1 MKKKHIAEDLPS
13 RPHPQASLSSQ
24 SKPSGGGG
32 ERDQKRGSEKDGE
45 STPDKRIRQAVYDI
59 KYRARRENVPLRT
72 AYSQY
77 MQNSSM
83 SEVEK
88 SEVRKRL
95 FGGEGGSG
103 GNAMRAED
111 FDMEMKDF
119 ASHSM
124 MNALY
129 KVFVEKTNYIDDDQ
143 LRKELQE
150 GQEGSGKK
158 YKVRVHDPDS
168 GVTYVRYATREKI
181 NQLRSRGLD
190 VEMTEY
196 GDAYEGEKK
205 KGEQT
210 SEVLSKK
217 KKKPNDGNL
226 ANNYPPYD
234 KVTRGDVVA
243 GRLGKDQMGG
253 KNVKE
258 SFLGEVSSLSNSTL
272 ATASQIANPDSS
284 QQIDFATRRNKVVVN
299 PSDGSADSNKRSSL
313 MAHKELD
320 GDVILET
327 GYAKFLGLLNEKKM
341 SKKAKRK
348 EKRLKSKYD
357 ASGMKA
363 SMEQQYGPKK
373 GEKVYFASI
382 RKQAMKE
389 ESCGSDSEEDTRGR
403 KTEEDLVKNKLRA
416 MGAKN
421 PMVINVNTTA

>member
-1 MKKKHIAEDLPS
+1 MKKHIAEDLPARS
-13 RPHPQASLSSQ
+13 HPQAQLSAQ
-24 SKPSGGGG
+24 AKKP
-32 ERDQKRGSEKDGE
+32 KGSEKGSEGGDK
-45 STPDKRIRQAVYDI
+45 TPEERISQAASDI
-59 KYRARRENVPLRT
+59 RYRARRENLPLRT
-72 AYSQY
+72 AYFQY
-77 MQNSSM
+77 MQNSSL
-83 SEVEK
+83 SEQEK
-88 SEVRKRL
+88 SQVREKL
-95 FGGEGGSG
+95 FGGSGSG
-103 GNAMRAED
+103 GGGMQAED
-111 FDMEMKDF
+111 FAFDMKES
-119 ASHSM
+119 ASDAM
-124 MNALY
+124 AKALY
-129 KVFVEKTNYIDDDQ
+129 RVFVDKSHDQIDVDQ
-143 LRKELQE
+143 LKHDLGEE
-150 GQEGSGKK
+150 SNSKGSNRK
-158 YKVRVHDPDS
+158 YKVRVSDKDS
-168 GVTYVRYATREKI
+168 GVTYVRFATREKI
-181 NQLRSRGLD
+181 NQLRARGLD

-234 KVTRGDVVA
+234 KVTRGDVVS

-421 PMVINVNTTA
+421 PMVIKVNTTA

>member
-1 MKKKHIAEDLPS
+1 MKKHIAEDLPARS
-13 RPHPQASLSSQ
+13 HPQAQMSSQ
-24 SKPSGGGG
+24 NKKPDDSGSQKRDDNKGG
-32 ERDQKRGSEKDGE
+32 EKTPEQKV
-45 STPDKRIRQAVYDI
+45 RQAVYDI
-59 KYRARRENVPLRT
+59 RYRARRENLPLRT

-77 MQNSSM
+77 MQNSSL
-83 SEVEK
+83 SEQEK
-88 SEVRKRL
+88 SQVREKL
-95 FGGEGGSG
+95 FGGPGSG
-103 GNAMRAED
+103 GGMQAED
-111 FDMEMKDF
+111 FAFDMKES
-119 ASHSM
+119 ASNAM
-124 MNALY
+124 ARALY
-129 KVFVEKTNYIDDDQ
+129 RVFVDKSQDQIDINQ
-143 LRKELQE
+143 LKYDLGEE
-150 GQEGSGKK
+150 SNSKGSNRK
-158 YKVRVHDPDS
+158 YKVRVSDRDS
-168 GVTYVRYATREKI
+168 GVTYVRFATREKI
-181 NQLRSRGLD
+181 NQLRARGLD

-196 GDAYEGEKK
+196 GDAYEGERK

-234 KVTRGDVVA
+234 KVTRGDVVT

-421 PMVINVNTTA
+421 PMVIKVNTTA

>member
-1 MKKKHIAEDLPS
+1 MKKHIAEDLPARS
-13 RPHPQASLSSQ
+13 HPQAQMSSQ
-24 SKPSGGGG
+24 NKRPDDSGSQKRDDNKGG
-32 ERDQKRGSEKDGE
+32 EKTPEQKV
-45 STPDKRIRQAVYDI
+45 RQAVYDI
-59 KYRARRENVPLRT
+59 RYRARRENLPLRT

-77 MQNSSM
+77 MQNSSL
-83 SEVEK
+83 SEQEK
-88 SEVRKRL
+88 SQVREKL
-95 FGGEGGSG
+95 FGGPGSG
-103 GNAMRAED
+103 GGMQAED
-111 FDMEMKDF
+111 FAFDMKES
-119 ASHSM
+119 ASNAM
-124 MNALY
+124 ARALY
-129 KVFVEKTNYIDDDQ
+129 RVFVDKSQDQIDINQ
-143 LRKELQE
+143 LKYDLGEE
-150 GQEGSGKK
+150 SNSKGSNRK
-158 YKVRVHDPDS
+158 YKVRVSDKDS
-168 GVTYVRYATREKI
+168 GVTYVRFATREKI
-181 NQLRSRGLD
+181 NQLRARGLD

-196 GDAYEGEKK
+196 GDAYEGERK

-234 KVTRGDVVA
+234 KVTRGDVVS

-299 PSDGSADSNKRSSL
+299 PSDGSADTNKRSSL

-357 ASGMKA
+357 ESGMKA

-389 ESCGSDSEEDTRGR
+389 ESCGSDSEVDNRGD
-403 KTEEDLVKNKLRA
+403 KTKMNLIKNKLHA

-421 PMVINVNTTA
+421 PVVIKVNTTA